1 MYHRVHIS
9 DNHSIILIRGRV
21 LRLMIGNDDQD
32 TEIQVVVLLSDILV
46 MDEIHLE

>member
-1 MYHRVHIS
+1 
-9 DNHSIILIRGRV
+9 
-21 LRLMIGNDDQD
+21 MIGNDDQD